1 MTMFDAVVEAYARLG
16 GNVSAVARELG
27 VHRSTVQYHLRK
39 SDIYDP
45 ARTEDD
51 PVIHGN
57 LDILEPDQRAVP
69 ETGHKTYIFTSAQN
83 NTRINEALWEN
94 LLALTEHL
102 GAELIVGTYAY
113 NINAY
118 GVNTKRGHEDD
129 GEEGDGL
136 WYDPR
141 LMPYIEAGDDLNI
154 MLADTLQWCGRAN
167 LMPTAVT
174 PLSGFETYCGAA
186 SGIFPHAKFALQSLP
201 VMKGEPARMN
211 YTTGTVTQR
220 NYIARKA
227 GLKAEH
233 HHAYGALIVEVDSD
247 GDWFVRQLNADSDGR
262 ICDLD
267 YMVENGEI
275 VEDIRAAAIT
285 WGDIH
290 YSKMDTEIE
299 YINWGYKGIFDTLEP
314 QHQFI
319 HDIIDFEARRHHD
332 SKNPH
337 KLFALHLKGQ
347 DSVELELE
355 DAAEF
360 LRTITSHSHDCKT
373 VVVDSNHDND
383 LERWMREA
391 DFKLDPVNAIFYL
404 KCTLAKYEAM
414 VADEPIHMVEHVMQE
429 MMKVEKV
436 KFLRPDESYIVEGIE
451 QGMHGHLGPNG
462 ARGTPRNLSKI
473 TSKANT
479 GHTHSASIIDGCYTA
494 GVSGKL
500 EQGYNVGPSSW
511 SNSHVVTYQNG
522 TRAMITIRTG
532 KWRAN

>member
-1 MTMFDAVVEAYARLG
+1 MFDAVVEAYARLG

-51 PVIHGN
+51 PIIHGN
-57 LDILEPDQRAVP
+57 LDILEPDQRAIP

-94 LLALTEHL
+94 LLALTEHHD
-102 GAELIVGTYAY
+102 AELIVGTYSY

-118 GVNTKRGHEDD
+118 GVNTKRGHEED

-141 LMPYIEAGDDLNI
+141 LLPYIEAGDDLNI

-167 LMPTAVT
+167 LMPTAVN

-290 YSKMDTEIE
+290 YSKMDKDIE
-299 YINWGYKGIFDTLEP
+299 ELNWAGGGIADYLEP

-319 HDIIDFEARRHHD
+319 HDLVDFEARRHHN
-332 SKNPH
+332 SKDPH
-337 KLFALHLKGQ
+337 VRFKLFCEGQ
-347 DSVELELE
+347 DSVRDEMANASDFLENIKR
-355 DAAEF
+355 D
-360 LRTITSHSHDCKT
+360 DCKT

-383 LERWMREA
+383 LDRWLREA
-391 DFKLDPVNAIFYL
+391 DYREDPANAHFFL
-404 KCTLAKYEAM
+404 LCQLAKYYA
-414 VADEPIHMVEHVMQE
+414 IHQGEEHHSIEWVMTE
-429 MMKVEKV
+429 VMGVKDV

-511 SNSHVVTYQNG
+511 TNSHVVTYQNG
-522 TRAMITIRTG
+522 KRAIITIRNG

>member
-1 MTMFDAVVEAYARLG
+1 MAMFEDVVEAYTRLG

-27 VHRSTVQYHLRK
+27 IVRSTVQYHLRK
-39 SDIYDP
+39 SDVYNP
-45 ARTEDD
+45 ARNEDD
-51 PVIHGN
+51 PVVHGN
-57 LDILEPDQRAVP
+57 LNVIEPEQRSLP
-69 ETGHKTYIFTSAQN
+69 DTGHRTYIFTSAQN
-83 NTRINEALWEN
+83 NTKLNERVWSN
-94 LLALTEHL
+94 LLALVDHID
-102 GAELIVGTYAY
+102 AELIVGTYAY
-113 NINAY
+113 NVNAY
-118 GVNTKRGHEDD
+118 S
-129 GEEGDGL
+129 EEEGL

-141 LMPYIEAGDDLNI
+141 LMPYIEAGDDINI
-154 MLADTLQWCGRAN
+154 RLTDTLQWCGRAN
-167 LMPTAVT
+167 VMPTAVN
-174 PLSGFETYCGAA
+174 PLSGFETYCEGA

-247 GDWFVRQLNADSDGR
+247 GDWFVRQLNADSDGT

-267 YMVENGEI
+267 YMVRDGEI
-275 VEDIRAAAIT
+275 IEDVRVAAIT

-299 YINWGYKGIFDTLEP
+299 GINWGHNGIFETLEP

-337 KLFALHLKGQ
+337 KLFALHIKGQ

-360 LRTITSHSHDCKT
+360 LRTITTDSHDCKT

-414 VADEPIHMVEHVMQE
+414 VNDEPIHMIEHVMQE
-429 MMKVEKV
+429 MMSVKNV
-436 KFLRPDESYIVEGIE
+436 KFLRPDESYVVEGIE

-479 GHTHSASIIDGCYTA
+479 GHTHSAAIIDGCYVA
-494 GVSGKL
+494 GVSGKM

-511 SNSHVVTYQNG
+511 SNSHVLTYQNG
-522 TRAMITIRTG
+522 KRCILTIRNG
-532 KWRAN
+532 KWRAS